1 MYWKMAI
8 ILCFLL
14 TIFISVT
21 GESYKGRLMNDQH
34 QMKLEKSLVPKSPI
48 QQPSYQRKVHKPAF
62 ISSSSKQ
69 QTILIEKE
77 AKNEPIDLEIRIR
90 NTFLHIVYMVSASEL
105 LTRLSIFL
113 SDSHIDHLKRIIKL
127 RGSWKNT
134 HLPTIL
140 LVTLNVQVYL
150 LWRFSGIDKS
160 LIWKHFTCIC
170 DPTTIRRS
178 QHPHTVLSHA
188 FSHRI
193 GDHLLANMLS
203 LSLYAPLVLQYLGTY
218 RSFFYFY
225 IGSIYFSTF
234 FNDVLYRWLPKK
246 LKLCDKTGING
257 YIIRL
262 YQRLSHRLFHRSLVS
277 GLGASGATSA
287 LSMLFILTYTHG
299 RYNLGLLGNVL
310 AGILILSELIPLVDK
325 QIFGRDRDD
334 NIGYGAHLGGHIFG
348 LIVWITIR
356 GRRKY
361 Q

>member
-8 ILCFLL
+8 ILCFLC
-14 TIFISVT
+14 TVFISVT

-69 QTILIEKE
+69 QTILIEQN
-77 AKNEPIDLEIRIR
+77 AKNKPIDIEIRIR
-90 NTFLHIVYMVSASEL
+90 NTFLHIVYMISASEL

-113 SDSHIDHLKRIIKL
+113 SDSHIVHLKRIIKL

-160 LIWKHFTCIC
+160 LVWKHFTC
-170 DPTTIRRS
+170 TTRRRS
-178 QHPHTVLSHA
+178 QYPHTVLSHA
-188 FSHRI
+188 FSQENW
-193 GDHLLANMLS
+193 DHLLANMLS
-203 LSLYAPLVLQYLGTY
+203 LSITAPWVLLYLGTY

-234 FNDVLYRWLPKK
+234 FNDVLNCWLPKK
-246 LKLCDKTGING
+246 HKLCDKSGING

-262 YQRLSHRLFHRSLVS
+262 YQRLSHQILHRSLVS
-277 GLGASGATSA
+277 SLGASGATSA
-287 LSMLFILTYTHG
+287 LSIVFILTS
-299 RYNLGLLGNVL
+299 RRMSILGKWTYIL
-310 AGILILSELIPLVDK
+310 AVSLILSDLIPLVDN

-348 LIVWITIR
+348 LIVWWITIC

-361 Q
+361 